1 MTKILIANQD
11 IAEINKIDSYFNN
24 NVNFKIYTTNYGLSA
39 LEQYNKVNPDIF
51 ILATNLKDISY
62 NEILKKISSNINE
75 KFNCNIILLSDS
87 PDEILHLANISKLYD
102 FYIKPYDYKSLFNT
116 MEEMSKNN
124 LDKKIDL
131 LFLKTR
137 IPLGSPASDRVRE
150 TISKRYHSPRLL
162 GNLNQVFALV
172 ANDFKTTN
180 EGIRSSFRTTLKPLN
195 VIKDNIN
202 APNFAIFN
210 LFPKGEDLTPKNFLD
225 ISTFYLH
232 NVKK

>member
-102 FYIKPYDYKSLFNT
+102 FYIKPYDYK
-116 MEEMSKNN
+116 K
-124 LDKKIDL
+124 
-131 LFLKTR
+131 
-137 IPLGSPASDRVRE
+137 
-150 TISKRYHSPRLL
+150 
-162 GNLNQVFALV
+162 
-172 ANDFKTTN
+172 
-180 EGIRSSFRTTLKPLN
+180 
-195 VIKDNIN
+195 
-202 APNFAIFN
+202 
-210 LFPKGEDLTPKNFLD
+210 
-225 ISTFYLH
+225 
-232 NVKK
+232 

>member
-1 MTKILIANQD
+1 MTKILIASED
-11 IAEINKIDSYFNN
+11 ISEINKIDSYFNN
-24 NVNFKIYTTNYGLSA
+24 NVNFAIHSTTYGVSA
-39 LEQYNKVNPDIF
+39 LEQYNKMNPDVF
-51 ILATNLKDISY
+51 VLATNLKDISY
-62 NEILKKISSNINE
+62 NEILKKISDDINE
-75 KFNCNIILLSDS
+75 KFNCNIILLSDF
-87 PDEILHLANISKLYD
+87 PDEILHVANISKLYN

-116 MEEMSKNN
+116 IEEMSKNN

-137 IPLGSPASDRVRE
+137 IPLGSPASNRVRE
-150 TISKRYHSPRLL
+150 AISKCYHSPRLL
-162 GNLNQVFALV
+162 GDLNQVFTLV

-195 VIKDNIN
+195 VIKDNVN
-202 APNFAIFN
+202 APNFAIFR
-210 LFPKGEDLTPKNFLD
+210 LFPKGEDLTPKSFLD